1 VSKKA
6 LIITDGTA
14 KIENIAHC
22 ISSALSGY
30 DVKTCS
36 SAKFEGTD
44 ILPVDVFFI
53 GCEKPSPSSFSYL
66 QEMLSHINLAS
77 RKCAIFSVNE
87 DALDYLRAIVK
98 DCEATLGSA
107 LHAKSENYEKSA
119 LVDWVK
125 KVL

>member
-6 LIITDGTA
+6 LIISDGTA

-30 DVKTCS
+30 EVKICS
-36 SAKFEGTD
+36 SVKFEGTD
-44 ILPVDVFFI
+44 ILPVDIFFL

-87 DALDYLRAIVK
+87 DALNYLRAIVK
-98 DCEATLGSA
+98 DCEASLGSP
-107 LHAKSENYEKSA
+107 LFVKNIDYEKSA
-119 LVDWVK
+119 LVNWVK